1 MSVNFRAGNDLASN
15 KPNQKGSVKGKKAL
29 ARARASQDSSLVA
42 IERELCI
49 SPCAGQVDK

>member
-1 MSVNFRAGNDLASN
+1 MSVNFRAGNDLTSN
-15 KPNQKGSVKGKKAL
+15 KPNQKGFVKGKKAL